1 MPIARHFGYNIR
13 WRECHAAGIV
23 CVKYGMDAEASR
35 SIGDNVRAVY
45 ERLHRAAL
53 AVGRRVDS
61 VRLVAATKFV
71 SVEAIREGL
80 AAGLTILGE
89 SRLQEALPKI
99 EALRGKPVRWHFIG
113 RLQRRKVRSVVGVF
127 DLIHSVDTLELAQEI
142 DRRAKDA
149 GLQQPVLLEVNIGD
163 EATKAGFRPDE
174 LISLLPELGRLSSMV
189 VKGLMTIPPPASD
202 AEEARPYFRRLRELA
217 QKLDRNAPGLSMDEL
232 SMGMSNDYA
241 VAVEEGATFV
251 RVGTAIFGA
260 RQT

>member
-1 MPIARHFGYNIR
+1 
-13 WRECHAAGIV
+13 
-23 CVKYGMDAEASR
+23 MDAEASR
-35 SIGDNVRAVY
+35 SIGDNVRGVY
-45 ERLHRAAL
+45 ERIHRAAL
-53 AVGRRVDS
+53 AAGRRVDS
-61 VRLVAATKFV
+61 VRLVAATKTV
-71 SVEAIREGL
+71 SVETIREGL
-80 AAGLTILGE
+80 AAGLIILGE

-99 EALRGKPVRWHFIG
+99 EALRGEPVRWHFIG